1 MFFGI
6 EGRRVDLDIV
16 RILEGHIVSQ
26 SNGQCIAGEMAV
38 IRGMLVEAADTAAGE
53 DHVVRVHHVE
63 GAVRQSDDRAVAD
76 IVLFDDVDHG
86 RELHQGDVRQ
96 FPDPCQKLACDLL
109 SGDVVVEEDPLVGV
123 GAFLG
128 KQELP
133 FRVVFE
139 FDAVGYQVVDD
150 VLRGA
155 DHDADR
161 LFVVL
166 IMARFHGVFKIAFII
181 GIVLEHAD
189 AALSEVRVRAFE
201 VRFGNEQDVLVLR
214 ALQCAVKAG
223 ASAAYNEDI
232 CFDHTHLPP
241 VSVTFQTH
249 YSTPDPR

>member
-1 MFFGI
+1 MFLGI
-6 EGRRVDLDIV
+6 EGRRVDLDVV

-38 IRGMLVEAADTAAGE
+38 VGRMLVETADAAAGE
-53 DHVVRVHHVE
+53 DHIVRVHHVK
-63 GAVRQSDDRAVAD
+63 GAVLKSDDRAVAD

-86 RELHQGDVRQ
+86 RELHQSDVRQ
-96 FPDPCQKLACDLL
+96 LPDPGQKLARDLL
-109 SGDVVVEEDPLVGV
+109 SGDVVVEQDPLVESV
-123 GAFLG
+123 GREE
-128 KQELP
+128 ELP
-133 FRVVFE
+133 LRVLFE
-139 FDAVGYQVVDD
+139 FDTVGYQVVDD

-166 IMARFHGVFKIAFII
+166 IMSRFHGVFKIAFII

-214 ALQCAVKAG
+214 ALQRAVKAG
-223 ASAAYNEDI
+223 TTAANNEDI

-249 YSTPDPR
+249 YSTPDPG